1 MTWKGKIQKK
11 KSNPVRSEGRRRV
24 LDLCYAE
31 YVSQGCCYKAKPKTT
46 KCQAL
51 LLEKLIY
58 ISHIVKQIMECSHCR
73 KMPNYFP
80 LALEGKHHCL
90 AQKMKLSKCS
100 FYRCPRWQKCFLQ
113 RSELENDI
121 EINLEDR

>member
-1 MTWKGKIQKK
+1 MQNII
-11 KSNPVRSEGRRRV
+11 
-24 LDLCYAE
+24 
-31 YVSQGCCYKAKPKTT
+31 SQGFSNKAKPKTT
-46 KCQAL
+46 KCRVL

-58 ISHIVKQIMECSHCR
+58 ISHIVKQIMEHSRC
-73 KMPNYFP
+73 KNIANYFP
-80 LALEGKHHCL
+80 SALEVKHHCL

-113 RSELENDI
+113 RCELENDI